1 MIMFE
6 RILHED
12 NNASKLEELII
23 GKEVKESD
31 IQNNEPCVSIT
42 FVDGSSIVM
51 SNEDLTATV
60 KVSDVSKT
68 NPDVLTKGDT
78 IISIT
83 ESFEQKYEE
92 EFVISEITTQEI
104 TTKRGEVLIQFTGTP
119 ESNYASSAIYTMYT
133 I

>member
-31 IQNNEPCVSIT
+31 IQINEPCVSIT
-42 FVDGSSIVM
+42 FVNGSGIVM

-83 ESFEQKYEE
+83 ESFKQKYEDK
-92 EFVISEITTQEI
+92 FVISEITTQEI
-104 TTKRGEVLIQFTGTP
+104 TAKRGKALIQFTGTP
-119 ESNYASSAIYTMYT
+119 ESNYASSAICTMYT